1 MSGRVRI
8 GTCANPADAA
18 FIRSMFSARGIDVVI
33 AAEHHASLLGAIGSS
48 FLSLDI
54 WVAAADAEEAAALL
68 RDLRESDAGAATDA
82 GDPDAADHDA
92 ADASD
97 DPDDPDDDTGYL
109 QARTA
114 QRQRT
119 GLAILLACFI
129 TFGTGHM
136 VTGAWLR
143 GIALAAVETAGIRLL
158 LRGDR
163 AGALIIVAAVAA
175 DLIGALWRL
184 RAKHRVSLPIAR
196 LRRQA
201 R

>member
-8 GTCANPADAA
+8 GTCANPAEAA
-18 FIRSMFSARGIDVVI
+18 FIRSMFAARGIDVVI
-33 AAEHHASLLGAIGSS
+33 AAEHHASLLGAIGAS

-68 RDLRESDAGAATDA
+68 RDLRESHVDDV
-82 GDPDAADHDA
+82 PDADA
-92 ADASD
+92 ETESDA
-97 DPDDPDDDTGYL
+97 DDTGAIDDAAYV
-109 QARTA
+109 QARTE

-143 GIALAAVETAGIRLL
+143 GVVLAAIETVGIRVLI
-158 LRGDR
+158 RGDR

-184 RAKHRVSLPIAR
+184 HAMYRVSLPTAT
-196 LRRQA
+196 LRRG
-201 R
+201 